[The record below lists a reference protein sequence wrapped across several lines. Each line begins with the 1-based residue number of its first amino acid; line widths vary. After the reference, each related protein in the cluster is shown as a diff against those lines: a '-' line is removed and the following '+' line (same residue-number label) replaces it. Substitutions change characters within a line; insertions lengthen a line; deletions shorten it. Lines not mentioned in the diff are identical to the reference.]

1 MRVLRKISTDV
12 EEPVVEEVATVVED
26 DEGVYDLDAL
36 GEIIEELEEP
46 SQDEPVKEVEDD
58 SAVEEEVE
66 DDSEEEEVEEEVVK
80 STPVSKST
88 PKAADRRKA
97 VPRSGGIRVATP
109 NRLTLDELK
118 AKASLNMGD
127 LSTFIYTYLADNQPV
142 TKKNVEDLVSIIFS
156 DLLPTQMDALKPI
169 RLGELRVTYSDVSGR
184 VYENSRLAESLSTL
198 GEFDTLVEPHK
209 VARFKREI
217 NKISYR
223 GKLSEDKKVFHVANV
238 DEEGNLVLSEDI
250 TIEL

>member
-1 MRVLRKISTDV
+1 MRKLRKISTEV
-12 EEPVVEEVATVVED
+12 EEPVVEEVTTVVED
-26 DEGVYDLDAL
+26 DEDVYDLDAL
-36 GEIIEELEEP
+36 GEIIEELDEP
-46 SQDEPVKEVEDD
+46 VQDEPKEDFKDEIVEE
-58 SAVEEEVE
+58 VEEVE
-66 DDSEEEEVEEEVVK
+66 DDSEEEEEVVK
-80 STPVSKST
+80 STPTPKST
-88 PKAADRRKA
+88 PKTADRRKA

-142 TKKNVEDLVSIIFS
+142 TKKNVEDLVSIIFA
-156 DLLPTQMDALKPI
+156 DLLPTQMDDLKPI

-223 GKLSEDKKVFHVANV
+223 GKLSEDKKVFHVASA
-238 DEEGNLVLSEDI
+238 DEEGNLSLTEDI

>member
-1 MRVLRKISTDV
+1 MRKLRKISTDV

-26 DEGVYDLDAL
+26 DEDVYDLDAL

-46 SQDEPVKEVEDD
+46 SQDEPVEEVKDDSEVEEDFEDD
-58 SAVEEEVE
+58 S
-66 DDSEEEEVEEEVVK
+66 EEEVEEEVVK
-80 STPVSKST
+80 PTPAPKST

-198 GEFDTLVEPHK
+198 GEFDTLVESHK

-238 DEEGNLVLSEDI
+238 DEEGNLALSEDI

>member
-1 MRVLRKISTDV
+1 MRKLRKISTEV
-12 EEPVVEEVATVVED
+12 EEPVVEEVTTVVED
-26 DEGVYDLDAL
+26 DEDVYDLDAL
-36 GEIIEELEEP
+36 GEIIEEL
-46 SQDEPVKEVEDD
+46 DEPVQEEP
-58 SAVEEEVE
+58 EEEEEVVE
-66 DDSEEEEVEEEVVK
+66 DDSEEEEEVVK
-80 STPVSKST
+80 STPAPKST
-88 PKAADRRKA
+88 PKTANSRKA

-142 TKKNVEDLVSIIFS
+142 TKKNVEDLVSIIFA
-156 DLLPTQMDALKPI
+156 DLLPTQMDDLKPI

-238 DEEGNLVLSEDI
+238 DKDGNLSLTEDI

>member
-1 MRVLRKISTDV
+1 MRKLRKISTEV
-12 EEPVVEEVATVVED
+12 EEPVVEEVTTVVED
-26 DEGVYDLDAL
+26 DEDVYDLDAL
-36 GEIIEELEEP
+36 GEIIEEL
-46 SQDEPVKEVEDD
+46 DEPVQEEPEEDFED
-58 SAVEEEVE
+58 ETVE
-66 DDSEEEEVEEEVVK
+66 DDSEEEEEVVK
-80 STPVSKST
+80 STPAPKST
-88 PKAADRRKA
+88 PKTADRRKA

-142 TKKNVEDLVSIIFS
+142 TKKNVEDLVSIIFA

-223 GKLSEDKKVFHVANV
+223 GKLSEDKKVFHVAKA
-238 DEEGNLVLSEDI
+238 DEEGNLSLSEDI

>member
-1 MRVLRKISTDV
+1 MRKLRKISKEV
-12 EEPVVEEVATVVED
+12 EEQPVVEEVTTVVED
-26 DEGVYDLDAL
+26 DEDVYDLDAL
-36 GEIIEELEEP
+36 GEIIEELDEP
-46 SQDEPVKEVEDD
+46 AQDESEEDFKD
-58 SAVEEEVE
+58 EIVEEEE
-66 DDSEEEEVEEEVVK
+66 DDSEEEEEVVK
-80 STPVSKST
+80 STPAPKST
-88 PKAADRRKA
+88 PKTANSRKA

-142 TKKNVEDLVSIIFS
+142 TKKNVEDLVSIIFA
-156 DLLPTQMDALKPI
+156 DLLPTQMDDLKPI

-223 GKLSEDKKVFHVANV
+223 GKLSEDKKVFHVASA
-238 DEEGNLVLSEDI
+238 DEEGNLSLTEDI

>member
-58 SAVEEEVE
+58 SVEEK
-66 DDSEEEEVEEEVVK
+66 EVEEEVVK
-80 STPVSKST
+80 PTPVSKST

>member
-1 MRVLRKISTDV
+1 MRKLRKISTEV
-12 EEPVVEEVATVVED
+12 EEQPVVEEVTTVVED
-26 DEGVYDLDAL
+26 DEDVYDLDAL
-36 GEIIEELEEP
+36 GEIIEELDEP
-46 SQDEPVKEVEDD
+46 AQDESEEDFKD
-58 SAVEEEVE
+58 EIVEEEE
-66 DDSEEEEVEEEVVK
+66 DDSEEEEEVVK
-80 STPVSKST
+80 STPAPKST
-88 PKAADRRKA
+88 PKTANSRKA

-142 TKKNVEDLVSIIFS
+142 TKKNVEDLVSIIFA
-156 DLLPTQMDALKPI
+156 DLLPTQMDDLKPI

-223 GKLSEDKKVFHVANV
+223 GKLSEDKKVFHVASA
-238 DEEGNLVLSEDI
+238 DEEGNLSLTEDI

>member
-1 MRVLRKISTDV
+1 MRKLRKIST
-12 EEPVVEEVATVVED
+12 EVVEEVATIVED
-26 DEGVYDLDAL
+26 EENVYDLDSL
-36 GEIIEELEEP
+36 GEIIGELEEC
-46 SQDEPVKEVEDD
+46 SQGEP
-58 SAVEEEVE
+58 
-66 DDSEEEEVEEEVVK
+66 EEEEVVEEEAMK
-80 STPVSKST
+80 PTPVPKST

-142 TKKNVEDLVSIIFS
+142 TKKNVEDLVSIIFA
-156 DLLPTQMDALKPI
+156 DLLPTQMDDLKPI

-238 DEEGNLVLSEDI
+238 DKDGNLTLSEDI